1 MNKKKEAHYVHVY
14 IFRDKIESW
23 CSLKEEMQV
32 YQDLNPKY
40 T

>member
-14 IFRDKIESW
+14 TFRDKIVSW

-32 YQDLNPKY
+32 YQDLNPKN